1 MTIKPVLAVLAF
13 ALAVAGCQREAP
25 EPTTPPAADAE
36 KPPAPAA
43 ETAPAPAA
51 PADAPNPEI
60 PSLRIAT
67 LDGATFDLA
76 EQRGT
81 WVVLNFWATW
91 CAPCLKEMPELSA
104 FDQERDDVRTI
115 GLAFE
120 EIDKP
125 RLLAFL
131 KRRPVSYPIAIVDT
145 FEPPAD
151 FEIPRGLPMT
161 YLIAPDGRVAKKYV
175 GPVTA
180 RQLSQEIDAHAG
192 KQAPRT

>member
-1 MTIKPVLAVLAF
+1 MTINPVLAVLAC
-13 ALAVAGCQREAP
+13 ALAVTGCRREAP
-25 EPTTPPAADAE
+25 EPATPPAADTM
-36 KPPAPAA
+36 KPPTPAPADP
-43 ETAPAPAA
+43 EPPTAA
-51 PADAPNPEI
+51 PVDAPKPEI

-67 LDGATFDLA
+67 LDGGTFDLT
-76 EQRGT
+76 EQRGS

-104 FDQERDDVRTI
+104 FDEAREDVRTI
-115 GLAFE
+115 GLAYE

-125 RLLAFL
+125 KLQAFL

-145 FEPPAD
+145 FAPPAD

-161 YLIAPDGRVAKKYV
+161 YLIAPDGRVAKKFV

-180 RQLSQEIDAHAG
+180 QQLSQEIDAHAG
-192 KQAPRT
+192 KET